1 MKKCL
6 CTILALV
13 LMLSCVCLPASAV
26 EIVESDG
33 NQPVARATSRFTI
46 DVKANSSM
54 RASTSFPMEVG
65 EVITI
70 KASYAPFSAS
80 VDVGLVGPNGRFHY
94 VTVTDGSINLA
105 IKITERGKYTF
116 AVRNNSAFGINV
128 SGYVN
133 Y

>member
-80 VDVGLVGPNGRFHY
+80 VDVGLVGPTLPRQNADERILPAAG
-94 VTVTDGSINLA
+94 VTGCGTSIFLRQ
-105 IKITERGKYTF
+105 ITM
-116 AVRNNSAFGINV
+116 N
-128 SGYVN
+128 
-133 Y
+133 